1 MQKALVVLLE
11 VRPVPG
17 VGASDPLRALVVV
30 QSFLV
35 LRGAGLVA
43 LVIGW
48 RRRATLARA
57 TPSLLFA
64 AGASLAL
71 CVPLIV
77 GFAYDRHSVVVIVA
91 FLFLAT
97 GILARAMREES
108 SGAVPRRFSAPRA
121 PGERVETQT
130 SLCALVIAAAI
141 LFVCSILPHHR

>member
-1 MQKALVVLLE
+1 
-11 VRPVPG
+11 
-17 VGASDPLRALVVV
+17 LRALVVV

-48 RRRATLARA
+48 RHRATLERA

-97 GILARAMREES
+97 GILAGVMREEPT
-108 SGAVPRRFSAPRA
+108 GAIPGRFWA
-121 PGERVETQT
+121 PGRPANE
-130 SLCALVIAAAI
+130 
-141 LFVCSILPHHR
+141 